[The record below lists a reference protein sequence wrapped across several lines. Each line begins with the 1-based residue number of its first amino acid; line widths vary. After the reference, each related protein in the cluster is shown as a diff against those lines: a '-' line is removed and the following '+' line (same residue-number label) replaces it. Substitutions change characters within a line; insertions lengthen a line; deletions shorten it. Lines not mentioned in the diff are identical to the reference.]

1 MRIILRGL
9 KKNKYVKPFVLSNK
23 VKVQTM
29 QKTPENYNLGI
40 SQGDNSGK

>member
-9 KKNKYVKPFVLSNK
+9 NENKYIKAFVLSNK

-29 QKTPENYNLGI
+29 QKTPENCNLGI
-40 SQGDNSGK
+40 CQGDNSGK